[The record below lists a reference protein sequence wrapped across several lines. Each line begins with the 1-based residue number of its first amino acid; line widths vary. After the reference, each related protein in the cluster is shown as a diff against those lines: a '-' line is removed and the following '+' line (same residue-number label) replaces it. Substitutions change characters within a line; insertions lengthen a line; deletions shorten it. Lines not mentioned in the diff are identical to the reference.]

1 MRNINE
7 LIGIIN
13 GISYDGIINKL
24 EVARL
29 SSWVKKNRNLSYE
42 HKQAH
47 LISLVEQVLEDC
59 EMQRIKDWTTIKQ
72 NVRDAL
78 GKFFY
83 DKTRRRPMILPII
96 QDV

>member
-29 SSWVKKNRNLSYE
+29 SSWVKKNRN
-42 HKQAH
+42 
-47 LISLVEQVLEDC
+47 ISVQGV
-59 EMQRIKDWTTIKQ
+59 Q
-72 NVRDAL
+72 
-78 GKFFY
+78 
-83 DKTRRRPMILPII
+83 TR
-96 QDV
+96 